1 MKQTLNTARVGLFFL
16 LGLAI
21 IWIVYETLS
30 QGTAFRAEGY
40 PVHAPFGDVKML
52 RAGDDVRV
60 SGVRVGRVSD
70 TRLQNGRAEAILEI
84 EPGAQIPADSVA
96 TIAISSLLGANF
108 VSIEAG
114 SADTFLQPGDKIA
127 TRSSPDLNEI
137 FAQLGKLGERVEG
150 LFGNLEGTLAGVT
163 GTPDQPGLVDNLN
176 AVLAENRE
184 GLAASIEN
192 IRQITEKINHG
203 EGTIAR
209 LINDGEAYD
218 TLLSAIGEIENAA
231 QQASTLT
238 AGAGEIVAHIQS
250 GQGTLGSLIYG
261 EELTDELQLIATN
274 LRELSE
280 KLNSDEGTLGR
291 LLSDD
296 SLYRD
301 VQAVIQKAERTID
314 GLGEQGPIT
323 AVGIGANAL
332 F

>member
-30 QGTAFRAEGY
+30 QGTAFRAEGF
-40 PVHAPFGDVKML
+40 PVRAPFGDVKTL
-52 RAGDDVRV
+52 RVGDDVRV
-60 SGVRVGRVSD
+60 SGVRVGRVSE
-70 TRLQNGRAEAILEI
+70 TRLQNGKAEAILEI
-84 EPGAQIPADSVA
+84 DSSAQIPADSVA
-96 TIAISSLLGANF
+96 TIAISSLLGSNF

-114 SADTFLQPGDKIA
+114 SSQDFLQSGDEIA
-127 TRSSPDLNEI
+127 TRPSPDLNQI
-137 FAQLGKLGERVEG
+137 FAQLGEIGDRVEG
-150 LFGNLEGTLAGVT
+150 LFDNLEGALAGVS
-163 GTPDQPGLVDNLN
+163 GTPDQPGLVENLN

-192 IRQITEKINHG
+192 IRQITEKINSG
-203 EGTIAR
+203 DGTIAR
-209 LINDGEAYD
+209 LINDNDAYD
-218 TLLSAIGEIENAA
+218 TLMSAVGEIEKAA
-231 QQASTLT
+231 QQASSLT

-250 GQGTLGSLIYG
+250 GEGTLGSLIYG
-261 EELTDELQLIATN
+261 EELNGELRTIVTN

-291 LLSDD
+291 LLADD

-301 VQAVIQKAERTID
+301 VQAVIQKAERTIE

-323 AVGIGANAL
+323 AVGIAANAL